1 MSVLKINRSLS
12 ELEFYHNATVLYN
25 DMVKLLLRNFGVKV
39 NKKKE
44 PVISAVEK
52 AAVISA
58 FPYMEQAFL
67 RMDQLEAAATLRE
80 YSGWLISHYRD
91 QVIRQLE
98 ELMDNISDAFTAETK
113 KSKDAYKK
121 KALANCEK
129 LIQVMQ
135 RIMAVLPVDVNK
147 LIPYVDRID
156 QEIGYLNDWE

>member
-25 DMVKLLLRNFGVKV
+25 DMVKLLLRNFGVKA

-52 AAVISA
+52 AAVVTA
-58 FPYMEQAFL
+58 FPYMETAFL
-67 RMDQLEAAATLRE
+67 RMEQLEAAATLRE
-80 YSGWLISHYRD
+80 YSGWLINHYRD

-98 ELMDNISDAFTAETK
+98 ELMDNISDAYTAET
-113 KSKDAYKK
+113 SKAKESHKK
-121 KALANCEK
+121 KALDNCEK

-135 RIMAVLPVDVNK
+135 RIMAVLPVDVNR

-156 QEIGYLNDWE
+156 QEISYLNNWE